1 MQTEIET
8 ETTWDPAL
16 ETGHAEIDLQHRALF
31 RRADRL
37 LQAIRRKRA
46 QAEVAD
52 SIRFLR
58 EYVREHFEAEE
69 ALMRQHGF
77 PDREAHAGWHDR
89 IRRRLDEV
97 VALYERD
104 GGSDALMGDVEAMM
118 RGWLSLH
125 IGEKDRALAEFLR
138 SKGAA

>member
-1 MQTEIET
+1 MET
-8 ETTWDPAL
+8 DADTTWDPAL
-16 ETGHAEIDLQHRALF
+16 ETGHPEIDLQHRALF

-37 LQAIRRKRA
+37 IAAVRRKHA
-46 QAEVAD
+46 AAEVAD

-69 ALMRQHGF
+69 GLMRQHGY
-77 PDREAHAGWHDR
+77 PEREAHAGWHER

-97 VALYERD
+97 VAVYERD
-104 GGSDALMGDVEAMM
+104 GGSDALIGDVEAMM

-125 IGEKDRALAEFLR
+125 IGEKDRAFAAFLR
-138 SKGAA
+138 SKGVIA